1 MTPWESEEASE
12 AFYRYVDKAMENSG
26 IDKNMDGW
34 DYCMKSLADHA
45 KLIIQCA
52 RKGSKCDFDERLF
65 KIIKLCVYTYES
77 GMQEKSF
84 MDILEKE
91 NKNIVQLSLDALGDL
106 TTRRLFS
113 IIGLMNE
120 IYIDAR
126 FCEDQEDFWED
137 AK

>member
-1 MTPWESEEASE
+1 MWQMESIEGLFE
-12 AFYRYVDKAMENSG
+12 RYLEKVMKNSG
-26 IDKNMDGW
+26 IDKNMAGW

-106 TTRRLFS
+106 TTGRLFS

-120 IYIDAR
+120 VYIDAR
-126 FCEDQEDFWED
+126 FCEDQEDFWESV
-137 AK
+137 K